1 MRLDPHRAIRM
12 LALTLLAAV
21 GAPIATVHA
30 EEMTLDQQIQFVRSL
45 TAAERQATVARAVAL
60 TDEESQQ
67 FWPLYRAYRLEV
79 SSLDD
84 KTVALIRDYADNYS
98 ALTPD
103 KAKELTETWFD
114 IEKQRLAAKQKYLK
128 KYEKVLPG
136 LKLARVM
143 QVENRLDLL
152 VQLRLS
158 SNVPLVKPS

>member
-1 MRLDPHRAIRM
+1 MRLNPHRAVRL

-30 EEMTLDQQIQFVRSL
+30 EEMTLDQQIQYVRSL
-45 TAAERQATVARAVAL
+45 TAAERQATLARSVVL

-67 FWPLYRAYRLEV
+67 FWPLYRAYRAEV
-79 SSLDD
+79 ASLDD
-84 KTVALIRDYADNYS
+84 KTVALIRDYADNYAS
-98 ALTPD
+98 LTPD
-103 KAKELTETWFD
+103 KAKELTETWLD

-136 LKLARVM
+136 LKVARVM